1 MADNAKLF
9 VGRVKSRSTK
19 FGTAQKIGLSK
30 KDVELLLAKL
40 NDKGYVNLD
49 LFPRKAEGKH
59 GETHTLVIDEWQPD
73 PAKAKKDAKK
83 PSKEDHPDDEEIPF

>member
-1 MADNAKLF
+1 MAQEAKLF

-30 KDVELLLAKL
+30 KDVELLHAKL
-40 NDKGYVNLD
+40 NEKGYVNLD
-49 LFPRKAEGKH
+49 LFPRKEQGKH

-73 PAKAKKDAKK
+73 PEKSKKDSKK
-83 PSKEDHPDDEEIPF
+83 KVPQEGDVTLDDE